1 MPRYF
6 TLQQAERLLPALKE
20 QIEQA
25 ITLKRENQ
33 SAQKEIQRYN
43 ERVSRLG
50 GVLIDRQELL
60 RVRARM
66 DATAMRL
73 REVVESVQ
81 QTGILVKDLDIG
93 LVDFPTLLG
102 GREVM
107 LCWRLGEEA
116 IRYWHG
122 AEEGYR
128 GRKEIDQ
135 DFLADHRGDPEI

>member
-6 TLQQAERLLPALKE
+6 TLEQAERLLPAVKG

-25 ITLKRENQ
+25 VTLKKENE
-33 SAQKEIQRYN
+33 SAQKELQRHN
-43 ERVSRLG
+43 QRVANLG

-66 DATAMRL
+66 DATALRL

-81 QTGILVKDLDIG
+81 QTGVLIKDLDIG
-93 LVDFPTLLG
+93 LIDFPTLLG

-128 GRKEIDQ
+128 GRKEIDE
-135 DFLADHRGDPEI
+135 DFLAGHRGDPEI